1 MTVPESTVDRWKY
14 YDVIHA
20 DQAFWNPL
28 SEAKVAEIID
38 LLRLPA
44 GARMLDIASGRGEF
58 LLRTVERW
66 GGSGIGVDASPRCID
81 GAREAAARRGI
92 ADTVE
97 FVQSDGAAFE
107 ARAESF
113 DAVSCIGASWIWGG
127 YRGTLEALTRWTKPG
142 GLILSGEP
150 FWKREPSPEHL
161 EATGYGHD
169 LFGTHHGNVLAG
181 EEAGLRFLHTI
192 VSNEDDWDHYEGL
205 HCYSADRYAREHPED
220 PEATA
225 IVERSRREFDHY
237 LRWGREELGW
247 AVYMFRKPL

>member
-1 MTVPESTVDRWKY
+1 MSTPETPADRWKY
-14 YDVIHA
+14 YDVVHA
-20 DQAFWNPL
+20 DQVFWNPL

-44 GARMLDIASGRGEF
+44 ESRVLDIACGRGEF
-58 LLRTVERW
+58 LLRVARRW
-66 GGSGIGVDASPRCID
+66 GATGIGVDASPRCVEGSI
-81 GAREAAARRGI
+81 EAAARDGLS
-92 ADTVE
+92 ASVH

-107 ARAESF
+107 APAESF

-127 YRGTLEALTRWTKPG
+127 YRGTLEALARWTKPG
-142 GLILSGEP
+142 GLVLSGEP
-150 FWKREPSPEHL
+150 FWRREPSPEHI
-161 EATGYGHD
+161 EATGYARD
-169 LFGTHHGNVLAG
+169 LFGTHHSNVQAG
-181 EEAGLRFLHTI
+181 EEAGFRFLHTI

-220 PEATA
+220 PAAPA

-247 AVYMFRKPL
+247 AVYIFRKL